1 MLLRRYLET
10 TMLAGLAL
18 VMVLTLSASAG
29 AIGERTSADSPQF
42 NSRVSGKVTD
52 AEGNALEGVRVVITM
67 VLQDPDRP
75 FEPIEMIT
83 GGDGV
88 YFARNVRMA
97 RALIT
102 ADLEGY
108 APFRMERELRGGPNR
123 IDIVLQPPEIPEEV
137 LRATAA
143 SDAYS
148 LGVAAFDEGKYEEA
162 IRYMEQARSNIDVN
176 EQNNDALAAISQN
189 VAGSYMAMG
198 RYEEAVDEIQ
208 EWLRFSPDNPDA
220 RLALAQAYNE
230 MGDTEA
236 AASEFEAARA
246 AGAQDPES
254 HYNMGVMM
262 IDSGD
267 VEGGIAELEIA
278 IEQRPD
284 FPLAHKHLGY
294 AYARTAEY
302 QKAVD
307 HFELFLEQ
315 DPDSPEAADVQ
326 QFIDALKDMIG

>member
-1 MLLRRYLET
+1 MQSRRCLRST
-10 TMLAGLAL
+10 TISVLVLGSVFACLAPARAVGPD
-18 VMVLTLSASAG
+18 ASA
-29 AIGERTSADSPQF
+29 RSPQF

-52 AEGNALEGVRVVITM
+52 ADGNALAGVKVVITM

-83 GGDGV
+83 GDDGV

-97 RALIT
+97 RATIT
-102 ADLEGY
+102 ANLEGY
-108 APFRMERELRGGPNR
+108 EPFALERELRGGPNR
-123 IDIVLQPPEIPEEV
+123 IDIVMRPPEIPEEV
-137 LRATAA
+137 LRASAA

-148 LGVAAFDEGKYEEA
+148 LGVAAFDAGNYEES
-162 IRYMEQARSNIDVN
+162 IRYMEQARSNVDDN
-176 EQNNDALAAISQN
+176 EQNADALAAIAQN
-189 VAGSYMAMG
+189 AAGSYLALE
-198 RYEEAVDEIQ
+198 RYEEAVVEIQ
-208 EWLRFSPDNPDA
+208 TWLRHSPDSADA
-220 RLALAQAYNE
+220 RLALAQAYNA

-236 AASEFEAARA
+236 AEAEMEAALA
-246 AGAQDPES
+246 TGAQDPES

-267 VEGGIAELEIA
+267 VEGGIAEMEMAVQI
-278 IEQRPD
+278 RPD

-294 AYARTAEY
+294 AYARTNEY
-302 QKAVD
+302 QKAID

-326 QFIDALKDMIG
+326 QFIDALKSMIG